1 MTLSELSIR
10 RPVLA
15 TVACLLI
22 VVFGIASMQRIPV
35 RELPD
40 VDQPVVS
47 VSTEYTGAA
56 PEIIDAD
63 ITEIIDGAIAGISGV
78 KTISSESRTGRSR
91 TTVEFVASRDIDE
104 AANDVRD
111 AVGRV
116 RGRLPDDAEEPRIV
130 KNDADADPVMRLAV
144 VSDRMSAPEI
154 TDFIE
159 RNLTDRF
166 STIDGV
172 ANVETFGSRR
182 YAIRIWLDRREL
194 AARKL
199 TVADIVEAL
208 QRSNVELPAGEIEST
223 DRLLTVRLASRLSTI
238 EQFRDIVI
246 DRIAGYPIRLGEVAR
261 VERGVEDDSMIV
273 RMNGREAVGLGILR
287 QSQANTVAVSNA
299 VRARIQEIRP
309 SLPEGM
315 EITIGSDEAVF
326 VAASIYQVLHALA
339 LSLGLVVLVMLL
351 FLRSITATLIPA
363 ITIPV
368 SLIGTLPFVLVLG
381 FSFNIL
387 TLLALLLSIGLVVDD
402 AIIMME
408 NIVRR
413 QAQGESRMV
422 ASVRGARQV
431 TFAIIATSL
440 TLVAVF
446 VPISFLEGDVGRLF
460 GEFGFVMASAV
471 LLSTFVALTACPALA
486 SRILAERKPEKVP
499 QLASNLAVA
508 HHAGRASGGR
518 ITRAYRALLDKVLAV
533 PAGII
538 AIALAIVGVSYFGY
552 HDLQRELT
560 PREDRAVLFIPLST
574 PQGSTLSHTDAEAR
588 KLEAAIQ
595 PGMEAA
601 GINTIYSI
609 VGSWQR
615 PFRAFVV
622 LRLDPWEERDYDQS
636 AAVALAG
643 KAAGELIGARGFPV
657 VPAGLGMRGSSSP
670 LRVVVG
676 GPEFESVKQ
685 WANTLKELAEQNPGL
700 RNVEI
705 DFEENQ
711 PQLSLEIN
719 RARADDLGIS
729 VETIASTLQ
738 TMLASQEATTY
749 IDRGREYSAILQA
762 QDDDRRTPDD
772 ISNMFIRAGDGET
785 LVPLSALV
793 TAREEAAA
801 PSLRRYNRMPSIT
814 LQAALVD
821 GYTLGSAIEF
831 IEGAAADSLPP
842 EASVGFTGQSLQ
854 YLEASQGVAIVF
866 GLAVLIVFLVLAA
879 QFESF
884 VHPLI
889 IMLSVPLAV
898 AGAVY
903 ALWLTGL
910 TLNLYSQIGVILLVG
925 LMAKNGILIVEFANQ
940 LRDEGASVRDAV
952 LEASAI
958 RLRPILM
965 TVISTIL
972 GAVPLVLASGAGA
985 ESRIAIGT
993 VIIGGLGFASIL
1005 TLFLIPVLYNLM
1017 AGWSRPR
1024 RAIEQRLEAELGR
1037 LQPGE

>member
-1 MTLSELSIR
+1 
-10 RPVLA
+10 
-15 TVACLLI
+15 
-22 VVFGIASMQRIPV
+22 
-35 RELPD
+35 
-40 VDQPVVS
+40 
-47 VSTEYTGAA
+47 
-56 PEIIDAD
+56 
-63 ITEIIDGAIAGISGV
+63 
-78 KTISSESRTGRSR
+78 
-91 TTVEFVASRDIDE
+91 
-104 AANDVRD
+104 
-111 AVGRV
+111 
-116 RGRLPDDAEEPRIV
+116 
-130 KNDADADPVMRLAV
+130 
-144 VSDRMSAPEI
+144 
-154 TDFIE
+154 
-159 RNLTDRF
+159 
-166 STIDGV
+166 
-172 ANVETFGSRR
+172 
-182 YAIRIWLDRREL
+182 
-194 AARKL
+194 
-199 TVADIVEAL
+199 
-208 QRSNVELPAGEIEST
+208 
-223 DRLLTVRLASRLSTI
+223 
-238 EQFRDIVI
+238 
-246 DRIAGYPIRLGEVAR
+246 
-261 VERGVEDDSMIV
+261 
-273 RMNGREAVGLGILR
+273 
-287 QSQANTVAVSNA
+287 
-299 VRARIQEIRP
+299 
-309 SLPEGM
+309 
-315 EITIGSDEAVF
+315 
-326 VAASIYQVLHALA
+326 
-339 LSLGLVVLVMLL
+339 
-351 FLRSITATLIPA
+351 
-363 ITIPV
+363 
-368 SLIGTLPFVLVLG
+368 
-381 FSFNIL
+381 
-387 TLLALLLSIGLVVDD
+387 
-402 AIIMME
+402 
-408 NIVRR
+408 
-413 QAQGESRMV
+413 
-422 ASVRGARQV
+422 
-431 TFAIIATSL
+431 
-440 TLVAVF
+440 
-446 VPISFLEGDVGRLF
+446 
-460 GEFGFVMASAV
+460 
-471 LLSTFVALTACPALA
+471 
-486 SRILAERKPEKVP
+486 
-499 QLASNLAVA
+499 
-508 HHAGRASGGR
+508 
-518 ITRAYRALLDKVLAV
+518 
-533 PAGII
+533 
-538 AIALAIVGVSYFGY
+538 
-552 HDLQRELT
+552 
-560 PREDRAVLFIPLST
+560 
-574 PQGSTLSHTDAEAR
+574 
-588 KLEAAIQ
+588 
-595 PGMEAA
+595 MEAA
-601 GINTIYSI
+601 GINTLYSI

-622 LRLDPWEERDYDQS
+622 LRLDPWEERNNDQS
-636 AAVALAG
+636 AAVELAG
-643 KAAGELIGARGFPV
+643 KAAGELVGARGFPV

-676 GPEFESVKQ
+676 GPEFESVKA
-685 WANTLKELAEQNPGL
+685 WANTLKELAEENPGL

-711 PQLSLEIN
+711 PQLTLEIN

-762 QDDDRRTPDD
+762 KDDDRRSPDD

-785 LVPLSALV
+785 LVPLSTLV

-831 IEGAAADSLPP
+831 IEGAAAESLPP

-903 ALWLTGL
+903 ALWFTGL

-958 RLRPILM
+958 RLRPIMM

>member
-1 MTLSELSIR
+1 
-10 RPVLA
+10 
-15 TVACLLI
+15 
-22 VVFGIASMQRIPV
+22 V
-35 RELPD
+35 RELPN
-40 VDQPVVS
+40 VDRPVVS

-63 ITEIIDGAIAGISGV
+63 ITEIIDGAIAGVSGV

-91 TTVEFVASRDIDE
+91 TTVEFVSGRNIDE
-104 AANDVRD
+104 AANDIRD
-111 AVGRV
+111 AVGRI
-116 RGRLPDDAEEPRIV
+116 RGRLPDDVEEPRIV
-130 KNDADADPVMRLAV
+130 KSDADADPMMRLAV
-144 VSDRMSAPEI
+144 VSDRMTAPEI
-154 TDFIE
+154 TDYIE
-159 RNLTDRF
+159 RNLADRF

-172 ANVETFGSRR
+172 ANVDIFGARR
-182 YAIRIWLDRREL
+182 YAIRIWLDRRAL

-199 TVADIVEAL
+199 TVADIEAAL
-208 QRSNVELPAGEIEST
+208 KRSNVELPAGEIESV

-238 EQFRDIVI
+238 EQFKDIVI
-246 DRIAGYPIRLGEVAR
+246 DRVAGYPIRLGEVAR
-261 VERGVEDDSMIV
+261 VERGVEDDSMIL
-273 RMNGREAVGLGILR
+273 RLNGREAVGFGVLR
-287 QSQANTVAVSNA
+287 QSVANTVAVSNA
-299 VRARIQEIRP
+299 VRERIEDIRP
-309 SLPEGM
+309 NLPEGM
-315 EITIGSDEAVF
+315 EIVIGSDEAVF
-326 VAASIYQVLHALA
+326 VAASIHEVLVALA
-339 LSLGLVVLVMLL
+339 LSLGLVVLVILL

-368 SLIGTLPFVLVLG
+368 ALIGTLPLVLALG

-402 AIIMME
+402 AIVMLE

-413 QAQGESRMV
+413 HAMGETLMV

-460 GEFGFVMASAV
+460 GEFGFVMAAAV
-471 LLSTFVALTACPALA
+471 LISTFVALSACPALA
-486 SRILAERKPEKVP
+486 SRILATR
-499 QLASNLAVA
+499 AAD
-508 HHAGRASGGR
+508 HAGSAMHVDGQHAGGGR
-518 ITRAYRALLDKVLAV
+518 MTRAYRAVLDKTLDV
-533 PAGII
+533 PMGII
-538 AIALAIVGVSYFGY
+538 AVAVAVVGVSYLGY

-560 PREDRAVLFIPLST
+560 PREDRAVLYIPLTT
-574 PQGSTLSHTDAEAR
+574 PQGSTLAYTDAETR
-588 KLEAAIQ
+588 KLEAVIR
-595 PGMEAA
+595 PGMEEA
-601 GINTIYSI
+601 GINTLYSI

-615 PFRAFVV
+615 PYRAFVV
-622 LRLDPWEERDYDQS
+622 MRLDSWEERGNDQT
-636 AAVALAG
+636 AAVELAE
-643 KAAGELIGARGFPV
+643 KAAGGLIGARGFPV

-685 WANTLKELAEQNPGL
+685 WAATLQERAEQNPGL

-711 PQLSLEIN
+711 PQLTLEIN

-762 QDDDRRTPDD
+762 QDDDRRSPAD
-772 ISNMFIRAGDGET
+772 IDNLFIRAGDGET

-793 TAREEAAA
+793 TTREEASA
-801 PSLRRYNRMPSIT
+801 PSLRRHNRMPSIT
-814 LQAALVD
+814 LSAALAE

-831 IEGAAADSLPP
+831 IEETAAESLPSG
-842 EASVGFTGQSLQ
+842 ASVGFSGQSLQ

-884 VHPLI
+884 VHPII

-898 AGAVY
+898 AGAIY
-903 ALWLTGL
+903 ALWFTGL

-952 LEASAI
+952 LDASVI

-985 ESRIAIGT
+985 ESRVAIGT
-993 VIIGGLGFASIL
+993 VIIGGLGFASVL
-1005 TLFLIPVLYNLM
+1005 TLFLTPVLYNLM

-1024 RAIEQRLEAELGR
+1024 RALEQRLEAELGR
-1037 LQPGE
+1037 FQPGE